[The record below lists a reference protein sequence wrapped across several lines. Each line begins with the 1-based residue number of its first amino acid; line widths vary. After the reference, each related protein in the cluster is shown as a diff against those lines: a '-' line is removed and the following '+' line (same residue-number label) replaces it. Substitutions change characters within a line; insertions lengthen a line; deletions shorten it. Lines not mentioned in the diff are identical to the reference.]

1 MGRCQRSAEA
11 MTVGFIGLG
20 DQGAPMAR
28 AIADK
33 GFDLYVWAR
42 RPDSYRAL
50 DGSPHTVADSP
61 ADLAA
66 HADIIALC
74 LRDDADIWALLDD
87 QGLLA
92 ALRPGTV
99 VVNHGTGDPQE
110 NQRLA
115 EHVATAGASFLDAP
129 VSGGRPGA
137 EARML
142 TTFVGGDPVSY
153 ARLEPIAAGFS
164 RTVRLLGPVGS
175 GQTVKLINNALN
187 FANLKNATDAI
198 AIAQAL
204 RIDLSVL
211 GEVLATST
219 GNSASLQYALAMH
232 DQPAPEHLGTLMR
245 KDLEHFAEAVAR
257 NGVDVTSLY
266 QRARQGI
273 DSALAA
279 GQVHV

>member
-1 MGRCQRSAEA
+1 

-33 GFDLYVWAR
+33 GFELYVWAR

-50 DGSPHTVADSP
+50 DSSPYTVADSP

-66 HADIIALC
+66 RADVIALC
-74 LRDDADIWALLDD
+74 LRDDADIWALLDN

-115 EHVATAGASFLDAP
+115 GHVSATGATFLDAP

-137 EARML
+137 EARAL
-142 TTFVGGDPVSY
+142 TTFVGGDPRSY
-153 ARLEPIAAGFS
+153 ARLEPIAAAFS

-187 FANLKNATDAI
+187 FANLKNAIDAI
-198 AIAQAL
+198 AIARAL
-204 RIDLSVL
+204 RIDLGVF
-211 GEVLATST
+211 GDVLATSS
-219 GNSASLQYALAMH
+219 GNSASLQYALAMR
-232 DQPAPEHLGTLMR
+232 DQPAPDHLGRLMR
-245 KDLEHFAEAVAR
+245 KDLEHFAEAVTR
-257 NGVDVTSLY
+257 DGVDVASLY
-266 QRARQGI
+266 DRARQGI
-273 DSALAA
+273 DAALTS
-279 GQVHV
+279 G